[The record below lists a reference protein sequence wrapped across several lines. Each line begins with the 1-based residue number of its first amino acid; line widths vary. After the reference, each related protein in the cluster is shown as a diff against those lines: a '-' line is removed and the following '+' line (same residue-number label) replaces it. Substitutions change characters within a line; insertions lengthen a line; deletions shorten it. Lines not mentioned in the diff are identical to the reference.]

1 MKERQEDNKKGLGER
16 LRARYGSSSLLPE
29 RELIVWR
36 GRHGVT
42 VHGCCRILQYS
53 PIEIRL
59 ALAEEALSIEGERLY
74 CNSFGAGSVSIEGY
88 VRSVSY
94 LATEHQGKERRHK

>member
-1 MKERQEDNKKGLGER
+1 MKERQEDNKKGLGDR
-16 LRARYGSSSLLPE
+16 LKARYGSSSPLSD

-42 VHGCCRILQYS
+42 VHGCRKILQYS

-59 ALAEEALSIEGERLY
+59 SLGKEAVSIEGERLY

-94 LATEHQGKERRHK
+94 LPIEHSGKERRHK